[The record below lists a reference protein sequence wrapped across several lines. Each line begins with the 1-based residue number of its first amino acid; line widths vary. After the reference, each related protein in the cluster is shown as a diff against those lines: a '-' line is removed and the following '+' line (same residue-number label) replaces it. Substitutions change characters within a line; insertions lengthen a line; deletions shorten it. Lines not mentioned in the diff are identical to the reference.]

1 MDKHI
6 MAETIPDIS
15 QMRELIDKK
24 DQEIYDLL
32 IARTNLVTEIG
43 RAKKMLSQQGKA
55 TAISLRPGREAE
67 IMRHL
72 LSQDSGALPKSV
84 LISIW
89 REMIASFCAL
99 QSDFSIAYW
108 GETEPDAVRDMVRY
122 YFGHT
127 VKVKRCSN
135 VTAVLQHVCDGR
147 ATIGIVPTPDIVSGQ
162 DARWWQNLSS
172 KMSVSGAL
180 PFVLSDPALTVKGN
194 YFFVTQVPSEET
206 GDDLFLLNVTTI
218 PEVSRMTIVMYLK
231 DLGYEAKSLSI
242 QDDLDIG
249 SRKHLLE
256 VGGYIS
262 QNMFDEFNKRFI
274 EISEEKVLSSQIIG
288 QFPAHYDLNPKDQ
301 EEDVKPKKPLVA
313 PF

>member
-1 MDKHI
+1 MNN
-6 MAETIPDIS
+6 TVPDINK
-15 QMRELIDKK
+15 MRELIDQK
-24 DQEIYDLL
+24 DQNIYDLL
-32 IARTNLVTEIG
+32 IERTNLVTEIG
-43 RAKKMLSQQGKA
+43 RAKKALSEQGKA
-55 TAISLRPGREAE
+55 THLSLRPGREAK
-67 IMRHL
+67 ILRHL
-72 LSQDSGALPKSV
+72 LRQDSGALPKSV

-108 GETEPDAVRDMVRY
+108 GEFEPDAMRDMVRY

-127 VKVKRCSN
+127 VQIRRCAT
-135 VTAVLQHVCDGR
+135 VTAVLNSVSDGK

-172 KMSVSGAL
+172 NMSVSGAL
-180 PFVLSDPALTVKGN
+180 PFVLSDPASTVKGN

-218 PEVSRMTIVMYLK
+218 PDVSRMTIVTYLK
-231 DLGYEAKSLSI
+231 QMGYDAKSLSI

-256 VGGYIS
+256 VVGYIS
-262 QNMFDEFNKRFI
+262 SDMFAEFNKKFI
-274 EISEEKVLSSQIIG
+274 EISEDKVLSSQLIG
-288 QFPAHYDLNPKDQ
+288 QFPAPYDLKED
-301 EEDVKPKKPLVA
+301 EEEEQSINQPLVA